1 MSENL
6 PPTGQVGSA
15 PPPDAPV
22 ETSQPLTAEAGA
34 IPPGINPRT
43 GESYAREDWHS
54 MSPSQRARHN
64 ERTLAPLT
72 YITQPKVGGVA
83 EAVEAVAADK
93 IDPFYGRLRDQTA
106 NNPPS
111 TAARRILRRP
121 RPEVSAAE
129 SGPAVEP
136 SARAEPDLVVEM
148 GPDRSSEVD
157 VPPAAADPG
166 AVDPFA
172 PVDLTHFPAASNSD
186 SPSRGQP
193 RIPVAAG
200 KAITGGFGDQAALE
214 YFALTGKEL
223 LYLVQTLM
231 DDLNARLVN
240 DLRFSE
246 ALTYPQVSARVV
258 VEVTGF
264 GRDDGFLIDKVLPAA
279 HEARTKTPTAIA
291 REQADEICFVVLA
304 ERRETDVDG
313 QPVEAP
319 DAIRQALE
327 LPRPGKR
334 QVRGPGGVT
343 QWVDVR

>member
-15 PPPDAPV
+15 PPPDAPM
-22 ETSQPLTAEAGA
+22 ETSQPLTVNAGA
-34 IPPGINPRT
+34 IQVVEG
-43 GESYAREDWHS
+43 YATEPWHT
-54 MSPSQRARHN
+54 MGPAERARHN

-72 YITQPKVGGVA
+72 YITQPKTGGVA
-83 EAVEAVAADK
+83 EAVEAVGADK
-93 IDPFYGRLRDQTA
+93 MDPFYTRLRDQGA

-121 RPEVSAAE
+121 RPDASAAE
-129 SGPAVEP
+129 SGPVTDAP
-136 SARAEPDLVVEM
+136 PPAEPDLVVEM
-148 GPDRSSEVD
+148 GPDRSAEVD

-193 RIPVAAG
+193 RLAVAPG
-200 KAITGGFGDQAALE
+200 KAITGGFGDQASLE

-246 ALTYPQVSARVV
+246 ALTYPQVSARVAI
-258 VEVTGF
+258 EITGF

-291 REQADEICFVVLA
+291 REHADELCFVVLA
-304 ERRETDVDG
+304 ERRETDEAG

-334 QVRGPGGVT
+334 QVRGPGGVV
-343 QWVDVR
+343 QWIDVR